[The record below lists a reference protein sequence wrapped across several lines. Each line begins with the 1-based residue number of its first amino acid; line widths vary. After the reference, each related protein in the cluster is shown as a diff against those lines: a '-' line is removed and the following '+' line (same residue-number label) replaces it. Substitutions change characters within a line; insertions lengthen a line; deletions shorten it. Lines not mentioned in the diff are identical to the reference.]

1 MGVSD
6 LLLKFDRLRS
16 QIKHKYSHSARK
28 EHDVILAQLQQL
40 LLQARTT
47 KLKTIEAFEKDY
59 FTTHSRLPDKDDRQS
74 EYGTLLHEYRHVQR
88 LLHSQ
93 KIDL

>member
-28 EHDVILAQLQQL
+28 EHDVILAQLQQQ
-40 LLQARTT
+40 LLQA

-74 EYGTLLHEYRHVQR
+74 EYAWHT
-88 LLHSQ
+88 
-93 KIDL
+93 IT